1 MEKLLLLKILAAPKD
16 ITSKDVFENNFTL
29 NDKNVICVKP
39 KHLLKDSSNSPI
51 SFKFFSK
58 FNTQL

>member
-1 MEKLLLLKILAAPKD
+1 MGKLLLLKLLAAPKD

-51 SFKFFSK
+51 SFKFF
-58 FNTQL
+58 F